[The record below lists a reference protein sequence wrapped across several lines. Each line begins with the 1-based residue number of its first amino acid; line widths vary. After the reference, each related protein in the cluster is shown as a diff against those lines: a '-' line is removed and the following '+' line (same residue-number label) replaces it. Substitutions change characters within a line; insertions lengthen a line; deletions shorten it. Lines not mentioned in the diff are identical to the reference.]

1 MPSASAEQSELRR
14 RGRHR
19 LIGAVTLA
27 LFAAVVIPMVLD
39 GEPKRAPPPL
49 ELAIPARD
57 VIAPA
62 PAPAPDPAAPA
73 PSAGTSTPSGAVA
86 TPEAAA
92 PVTAVA
98 ETPKPA
104 ADAGKARVATVT
116 EAATAPAAPPA
127 AKPPA
132 ADKAEKT
139 VPALVGFAVQAGA
152 FREEA
157 KLSQA
162 KKKLVAAGLS
172 HYSER
177 IAGTSG
183 EITRLRAGPF
193 PTREA
198 AAAAAAKMK
207 AAGLDAAVVPL
218 P

>member
-27 LFAAVVIPMVLD
+27 LVAAVVIPMVLD

-57 VIAPA
+57 VVA
-62 PAPAPDPAAPA
+62 PAPAPDPAPPA
-73 PSAGTSTPSGAVA
+73 PNAGTSAPSGAVA

-92 PVTAVA
+92 PVAAVA

>member
-27 LFAAVVIPMVLD
+27 LVAAVVIPMVLD

-57 VIAPA
+57 VVAPA
-62 PAPAPDPAAPA
+62 DAPDPAASAPNAGTSA
-73 PSAGTSTPSGAVA
+73 PSAAVA

-92 PVTAVA
+92 PVAAVA

-127 AKPPA
+127 AKAPA

-139 VPALVGFAVQAGA
+139 VPALAGFAVQAGA

-162 KKKLVAAGLS
+162 RKKLVAAGLS

-177 IAGTSG
+177 IAGSGG

>member
-27 LFAAVVIPMVLD
+27 LVAAVVVPMVLD
-39 GEPKRAPPPL
+39 GEPKRAAAPM

-57 VIAPA
+57 TAAPVS
-62 PAPAPDPAAPA
+62 APDPAPTAAVSEPAAASGAAGTPEPPA
-73 PSAGTSTPSGAVA
+73 PVVAV
-86 TPEAAA
+86 
-92 PVTAVA
+92 V

-104 ADAGKARVATVT
+104 ADTGRGRVATVT
-116 EAATAPAAPPA
+116 EAATAPATPPA
-127 AKPPA
+127 ARPTT

-139 VPALVGFAVQAGA
+139 TPALVGFAVQAGA
-152 FREEA
+152 FRDES
-157 KLSQA
+157 KLSVA

-177 IAGTSG
+177 IAGANG
-183 EITRLRAGPF
+183 EMTRLRAGPF

-198 AAAAAAKMK
+198 ALAAAAKMK
-207 AAGLDAAVVPL
+207 TAGLDAAIVPL